1 MDRFFI
7 AIYRFLEK
15 RRPLMWIL
23 LLGSFVLFVFFGARL
38 KYEED
43 ISKLLPSSDKAEE
56 SGLAFS
62 NLKVKDKIFIQILG
76 KDGDI
81 DPSVLAAYSDEF
93 VEGLAERDANGY
105 IAGILNGISEDVM
118 MNALDYAMNNVP
130 LLVDTSAYREFDRLL
145 EPDAISLQMKVN
157 RELLDSDEDGNITS
171 MVAQDPAALRK
182 ALLPQ
187 AEAIMGG
194 GTGYTM
200 VEGHLFCPDS
210 TVALVFLS
218 PEFNSM
224 DSKAGTALV
233 EMIEDEIADFTAG
246 HPDAEVLFHGAP
258 VQSVFNSRYI
268 KRDLILTIGISLIL
282 ICLVIGFCFK
292 GKGTLPMLLAPVI
305 YGAFFSLAC
314 VYWIKGGMSLMA
326 IGLGALVLGVALSYC
341 LHVLT
346 HYKYVG
352 DPVQVLRDQATP
364 VCLGCLTTIGAFAGL
379 LFTQSE
385 LLRDFGIFASF
396 AMVGTTLF
404 ALVFLPHFFRP
415 ENNRKNEKAF
425 ALLDRINSYPLDR
438 CRWLLALIAVVCAVC
453 CYTQRWVT
461 FDSDLKHIGYNE
473 PSVVR
478 SGKIYAE
485 KNNRGLVSMYYASTG
500 NTLDEALEG
509 SRGIVSVLDSMESQ
523 GIVKQYS
530 KVSNLFIT
538 ESARKERIDRWNA
551 YWTGTRVRDVRNAI
565 SRAAAECGIPSDLFE
580 PFFAMVTADYVPSSL
595 YEAGVLPDELL
606 CNFIEETIDGQFMVF
621 TSVLMPEQDRMA
633 VNDAVASLPHA
644 VVIDPF
650 YYTNDMV
657 RILNDD
663 FNVILGI
670 STIFVFIVL
679 LLSFRSLSLAVLAFL
694 PMGLS
699 WYVVRGVMGIF
710 AMQFNLIN
718 IVIATFIFGIG
729 VDYSIFVMNGLLSKA
744 SGKDDRLL
752 IYHKTAIFF
761 SAFVLIVVV
770 VSLLFATHPA
780 IHSIGVS
787 TLIGMGSTI
796 LLTYSMQPFL
806 FRQMMKV
813 KYFRR
818 RFGKKEE

>member
-1 MDRFFI
+1 
-7 AIYRFLEK
+7 
-15 RRPLMWIL
+15 MWMS
-23 LLGSFVLFVFFGARL
+23 LLGSLAIFVFFGL
-38 KYEED
+38 KVNYEED
-43 ISKLLPSSDKAEE
+43 ISKLLPASDAAEE
-56 SGLAFS
+56 TGLAFS

-81 DPSVLAAYSDEF
+81 EPSVLAEYSDEF
-93 VEGLAERDANGY
+93 VDGLYGRDEKGY
-105 IAGILNGISEDVM
+105 ISGILNGISPDVM
-118 MNALDYAMNNVP
+118 MNALDYALGNVP
-130 LLVDTSAYREFDRLL
+130 VLVDTSAYREFDRLL
-145 EPDAISLQMKVN
+145 SYEVLLAQMEMN
-157 RELLDSDEDGNITS
+157 QELVYSDEEGNVTA
-171 MVAQDPAALRK
+171 MVSQDPAALRK

-187 AEAIMGG
+187 AESIMGG
-194 GTGYTM
+194 GSGYTM
-200 VEGHLFCPDS
+200 VDGHLFCPDS
-210 TVALVFLS
+210 TVALIFLS

-233 EMIEDEIADFTAG
+233 AMIEDEIAEFTAA
-246 HPDAEVLFHGAP
+246 HPEAEVLFHGAP

-268 KRDLILTIGISLIL
+268 KKDLVLTMGISLLI
-282 ICLVIGFCFK
+282 ICLVIGICFRN
-292 GKGTLPMLLAPVI
+292 KGTLPMLLCPVV

-341 LHVLT
+341 LHVIT

-352 DPVQVLRDQATP
+352 DPVQILRDQATP

-396 AMVGTTLF
+396 AMVGTTVF

-415 ENNRKNEKAF
+415 DGNRKNEKAF
-425 ALLDRINSYPLDR
+425 ALLDKINSYPLDR
-438 CRWLLALIAVVCAVC
+438 CRWLLVLIAIVCAVC
-453 CYTQRWVT
+453 CYTQSWVT

-478 SGKIYAE
+478 SGKLYAE
-485 KNNRGLVSMYYASTG
+485 KNNRGLASMYYAAAG
-500 NTLDEALEG
+500 ETLDEALEG
-509 SRGIVSVLDSMESQ
+509 SRRVVAVLDSLEGE
-523 GIVKQYS
+523 GIVRQYS
-530 KVSNLFIT
+530 RVSNLFVT
-538 ESARKERIDRWNA
+538 ESEQQARIDRWKA
-551 YWTGTRVRDVRNAI
+551 YWSPSRIMEVKRMVG
-565 SRAAAECGIPSDLFE
+565 RAAVANGLSPDMFD
-580 PFFAMVTADYVPSSL
+580 PFFAMVEADYEPASL
-595 YEAGVLPDELL
+595 YDAAVLPDELV
-606 CNFIEETIDGQFMVF
+606 CNFIEETSGGEYLVF
-621 TSVLMPEQDRMA
+621 TSVLMPEDDRMA
-633 VNDAVASLPHA
+633 VNDAVASLPHT

-663 FNVILGI
+663 FNIILGI

-679 LLSFRSLSLAVLAFL
+679 LLSFRSIVLAGLAFL

-710 AMQFNLIN
+710 GLQFNLIN
-718 IVIATFIFGIG
+718 IIIATFVFGIG
-729 VDYSIFVMNGLLSKA
+729 VDYSIFVMNGLLAKA
-744 SGKDDRLL
+744 AGKDDRLL
-752 IYHKTAIFF
+752 TYHKTAIFF

-780 IHSIGVS
+780 IRSIGIS
-787 TLIGMGSTI
+787 TLIGMGSTVLI
-796 LLTYSMQPFL
+796 TYTMQPFL
-806 FRQMMKV
+806 FRQLMKV

-818 RFGKKEE
+818 RFCRKDGCKE